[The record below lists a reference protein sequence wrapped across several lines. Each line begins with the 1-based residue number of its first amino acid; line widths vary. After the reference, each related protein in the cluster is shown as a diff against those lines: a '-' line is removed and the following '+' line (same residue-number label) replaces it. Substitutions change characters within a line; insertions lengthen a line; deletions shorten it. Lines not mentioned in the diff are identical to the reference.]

1 MRKARVRAVVLSLL
15 CVLLLCPPVSAR
27 SRKISEVSFGHPNGT
42 LYLASIRIS
51 GNLFVAVQ
59 RPVLGF
65 GLMVLRQS
73 PVTTNQT
80 TRQQLQVSRPHR
92 TNGR

>member
-27 SRKISEVSFGHPNGT
+27 SRKINEVSFGHPNGT

-65 GLMVLRQS
+65 GIMVLRQS
-73 PVTTNQT
+73 PVSASQT
-80 TRQQLQVSRPHR
+80 TRQQLQVSRPYR